1 MDERPK
7 RNRDKYNPYYLDRDK
22 KREIYKISIESDT
35 QKISIYTT
43 EDVYMCMDKLERKEA
58 TLIQWDKRYLE
69 KSNLTENTLYKRAI
83 NTPKSAEEEAIN
95 KIYCEKL
102 ANAMKKLSP
111 MHRRRIL
118 LYFEHNLS
126 LSEIAEVEGCS
137 KMAIKYS
144 IDIALDKLREYMN
157 VEPK

>member
-7 RNRDKYNPYYLDRDK
+7 RNRDRYNPYYLDRDR

-35 QKISIYTT
+35 QKISIYTS
-43 EDVYMCMDKLERKEA
+43 EDVYMCMDELERKEA
-58 TLIQWDKRYLE
+58 NQIQWDKRYLE
-69 KSNLTENTLYKRAI
+69 KSDLTENTLHRRAV
-83 NTPKSAEEEAIN
+83 NTPKSAEDDAIN
-95 KIYCEKL
+95 KIYHEKL
-102 ANAMKKLSP
+102 NRAIKKLSP

-126 LSEIAEVEGCS
+126 FSEIAEVEGCS

-144 IDIALDKLREYMN
+144 IDIALKQLRKYMN
-157 VEPK
+157 IE